1 MESLEMQLN
10 AEMLSILLN
19 TVLQVTYE
27 NIILKP

>member
-1 MESLEMQLN
+1 MESLEMQMN

-19 TVLQVTYE
+19 TVPQVSYE